1 MIHSVSCEETDMIN
15 TLYLNAV
22 DPACRDEAID
32 KAAELLQQGKLV
44 IIPTETVYGLAANAL
59 DAEAVSR
66 IFVAKGRPQDNPLI
80 VHISD
85 ISQLEPLVCEVPQN
99 ARLLAQKFWPGPLTI
114 VMPKSRLVPDVTSGG
129 LDTVAVRM
137 PSHKTARDIIEKAGL
152 PLAAPSAN
160 LSGSPSPTTAH
171 RCAQDMD
178 GRVEGIVFDEDSLVG
193 VESTVVAIH
202 GEDVLVLRPGAVT
215 PDDLASVLGSEHVA
229 VHSSITAPLQPGQKA
244 ESPGMKYKHYA
255 PKAEVTILRG
265 RKEAFA
271 NFAAKQAGQQ
281 GVYLLRFEEDDDYGL
296 PSLCYGSQKDPS
308 SQAHRL
314 FEALRELDE
323 LGAKTVYAHCPE
335 TEGVGLAVYNRLLR
349 AAAFRVIDLD

>member
-1 MIHSVSCEETDMIN
+1 MIN
-15 TLYLNAV
+15 TLHLNAL
-22 DPACRDEAID
+22 DPACREEAIE
-32 KAAELLQQGKLV
+32 KAAELLRQGKLV

-59 DAEAVSR
+59 DAQAVSR

-85 ISQLEPLVCEVPQN
+85 MAQLDPLVREVPRS
-99 ARLLAQKFWPGPLTI
+99 ARLLAEKFWPGPLTM
-114 VMPKSRLVPDVTSGG
+114 VMPKSQAVPDVTSGG

-137 PSHKTARDIIEKAGL
+137 PSHQTARDIIEKTGL

-178 GRVEGIVFDEDSLVG
+178 GRVEAIVVDEDSQVG
-193 VESTVVAIH
+193 VESTVIALH

-215 PDDLASVLGSEHVA
+215 PEDLASVLGGEHVI
-229 VHSSITAPLQPGQKA
+229 VHSSITAPLQPGEKA

-265 RKEAFA
+265 SKEAFA
-271 NFAAKQAGQQ
+271 EFAAQQ
-281 GVYLLRFEEDDDYGL
+281 KGKDGVYLLRFEEDGDYGL
-296 PSLCYGSQKDPS
+296 PSLCYGSQKDPA

-335 TEGVGLAVYNRLLR
+335 AEGVGLAVYNRLLR
-349 AAAFRVIDLD
+349 AAAFRVIDLE